1 MEQAKRCFVF
11 TFEYTSKFGETV
23 KLETRYDVV
32 FRRYDDSRF
41 THIEVY
47 PDFGPKKYLKV
58 HDCGITWK
66 SLLRA
71 SEYCSAH
78 SKGHIDAWFEMN
90 TEQDVKNGTLLCS
103 VPIVIPEQKLSTG
116 TQND

>member
-1 MEQAKRCFVF
+1 MRQVKRCFVY

-32 FRRYDDSRF
+32 LRRFSHSKY
-41 THIEVY
+41 TYIEIR
-47 PDFGPKKYLKV
+47 PDFGPSKKIKV
-58 HDCGITWK
+58 VDCGITWK

-78 SKGHIDAWFEMN
+78 SRGHIDTWFEMD
-90 TEQDVKNGTLLCS
+90 TEQDVKNEVLLCS
-103 VPIVIPEQKLSTG
+103 EGDVIPEQKLSTG
-116 TQND
+116 